1 MKRHMISY
9 NRTIVKRPVTEVDS
23 MFLDGEKKSVEYK
36 LEYSKTM
43 LKTVCAFANF
53 HDGIIV
59 MGMRDDGTIVG
70 VEKVDELKLNIEN
83 AINDGIIPKPYYEF
97 EVQKLEAFKLLIVKV
112 YKGDHTPYT
121 YQNKAF
127 IRRDTS
133 TVQVD
138 ATMYQNLI
146 LAGRNLGFEDLL
158 SAEQDLTFD
167 YFSLLMKKQLKI
179 TTLSEDLLKTLGLI
193 ENSKYNNAALLL
205 SDQNNLKGSVVQLV
219 AFSDSTVNRI
229 KDRSTLESCSLLQQF
244 DECMSFYKKHIN
256 IGEIIESAYR
266 KTVEDVPIVAYREA
280 VANMLV
286 HRDYSVDGD
295 ARIEIFSDRIEIISP
310 GGLPI
315 GLSSEEFIEGRISKA
330 RNKKIA
336 DVFLRLKIIEKL
348 ATGIRRIKEQYIEQ
362 DVKPQFLTSENSV
375 VIILPFINQSS
386 RRQNDVSY
394 VKESLLEGK
403 EKEIYFIIKQS
414 PMIKRA
420 DIQRQINLEKSQTIE
435 LINKLRASGKIMKVG
450 NGPATGYKVLD

>member
-1 MKRHMISY
+1 
-9 NRTIVKRPVTEVDS
+9 
-23 MFLDGEKKSVEYK
+23 MFLEGEKKNIEYK
-36 LEYSKTM
+36 LEYSKTI

-53 HDGIIV
+53 HDGMIV
-59 MGMRDDGTIVG
+59 LGIRDDGTIVG
-70 VEKVDELKLNIEN
+70 VERVDELKLNIEN
-83 AINDGIIPKPYYEF
+83 AINDAIIPKPYYEF
-97 EVQKLEAFKLLIVKV
+97 EIHSLETLKLLVVKV

-127 IRRDTS
+127 MRRDTS

-146 LAGRNLGFEDLL
+146 LAGRNLGFEDLI
-158 SAEQDLTFD
+158 SAEQELTFD
-167 YFSLLMKKQLKI
+167 YFNLLMKKQLKI

-193 ENSKYNNAALLL
+193 ENNKYNNAALLL
-205 SDQNNLKGSVVQLV
+205 SDQNNLKSSFVQLV
-219 AFSDSTVNRI
+219 AFSDKTVSRI
-229 KDRSTLESCSLLQQF
+229 KDKTTLESCSLLHQF

-266 KTVEDVPIVAYREA
+266 KTVEDVPIIAYREA

-286 HRDYSVDGD
+286 HRDYSVDVD

-315 GLSSEEFIEGRISKA
+315 GLLNEEFIEGRISKA
-330 RNKKIA
+330 RNRKIA

-348 ATGIRRIKEQYIEQ
+348 ATGIRRIKEQYIEH

-375 VIILPFINQSS
+375 VVILPFVNLSS
-386 RRQNDVSY
+386 KQLRNHSY
-394 VKESLLEGK
+394 VNESTLTGK
-403 EKEIYFIIKQS
+403 ENEIYNIIYKS
-414 PMIKRA
+414 PMIKRME
-420 DIQRQINLEKSQTIE
+420 IQRQINLEKSQTIE
-435 LINKLRASGKIMKVG
+435 LINKLRESGKIIKIG
-450 NGPATGYKVLD
+450 NGPSTGYKVLD